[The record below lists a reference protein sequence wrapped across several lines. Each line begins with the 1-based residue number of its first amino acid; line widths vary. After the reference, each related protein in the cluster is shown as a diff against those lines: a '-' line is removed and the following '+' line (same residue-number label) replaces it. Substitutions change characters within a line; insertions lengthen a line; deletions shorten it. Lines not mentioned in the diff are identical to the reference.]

1 MKHYVNC
8 RPIAIL
14 PLILFLSVFGWVESA
29 KAQARGV
36 ITFDFP
42 IPLKPQIESILGWVG
57 TGKTQEA
64 AGGVVT
70 FNDPTL
76 LKPMVEV
83 NLDSELIAF
92 VAKTTEKEPEIAELI
107 GMLEGIY
114 VRSYSGDVASFD
126 PMIRYYKRVLKKR
139 DWEVFAKIKED
150 SEKIQVWV
158 LLNIETIDGLF
169 VMVTGE
175 TEAHLMNIVGHL
187 HPQRIG
193 ELLGNLEG
201 LGVDIPQLNSLE
213 DDSLQDRQDG
223 FSIEKRSTPPEKQP
237 DSATSLTID
246 QPAGNTEFS
255 FPSTYFVDSEKQPI
269 NEIRI
274 RGNRRVK
281 ASEIRQ
287 ALEKGP
293 DDIGNAIKTMK
304 AILPH
309 FKRVDWS
316 IHQEEDKRIVTIT
329 VEEKITKDEILPDVI
344 MDLSMSGGF
353 NRVHGLRLGSRLK
366 LEKPPEIEI
375 PFQPR
380 LFGALSYGFSNKKL
394 NYEAGGEARLLG
406 GVNRRNL
413 TVRFQFHRLTSVRD
427 PDILLDDNEQL
438 LTAFLYGGDFRDYY
452 LRAGSEISLRWQP
465 ETFLHS
471 LKLTVI
477 NEDHESL
484 SKTTDWSLFRW
495 TSDKEENTP
504 ITPGQMRSIALRYDF
519 DSRFENEGWYN
530 TFAVEHGNSAVGS
543 DFDFTRFELHSRRYQ
558 PIGDWNMLD
567 LRLKVGL
574 SAKEVPVQ
582 RQFILGGPGS
592 LRGYDLYE
600 FAGNQGILLNLEYRH
615 HIIGGSFVTFF
626 IDGGQV
632 WDKLDEVS
640 ISDPKINLGVG
651 LLIGGRWKLNL
662 AQALESGGERWELN
676 LAQALESGRT
686 PQFNM
691 RWSKMF

>member
-1 MKHYVNC
+1 MKHHVNC
-8 RPIAIL
+8 RLIVIL
-14 PLILFLSVFGWVESA
+14 SLILCLSVLGWVEAA
-29 KAQARGV
+29 KTQEAARGV
-36 ITFDFP
+36 IAFDFP
-42 IPLKPQIESILGWVG
+42 IPLQPQIESILGWVG
-57 TGKTQEA
+57 VGKKEET

-70 FNDPTL
+70 FNGPIPL
-76 LKPMVEV
+76 QPKVEV

-92 VAKTTEKEPEIAELI
+92 VAKTMEQEPEIAELI
-107 GMLEGIY
+107 AMLEGVY
-114 VRSYSGDVASFD
+114 VRSYSGDAMSFD
-126 PMIRYYKRVLKKR
+126 PMIRYYERVLKKR
-139 DWEVFAKIKED
+139 GWEAFAKIKED
-150 SEKIQVWV
+150 SEKIQIWV

-169 VMVTGE
+169 VMITGE
-175 TEAHLMNIVGHL
+175 AETHLVNIVGHL

-193 ELLGNLEG
+193 ELLRNLEG
-201 LGVDIPQLNSLE
+201 VGVDIPQLNALE
-213 DDSLQDRQDG
+213 DNSLQDRQDG
-223 FSIEKRSTPPEKQP
+223 ASINEQSEPLEKQP
-237 DSATSLTID
+237 NGTTPLTID
-246 QPAGNTEFS
+246 QPSGNTGFS
-255 FPSTYFVDSEKQPI
+255 FPSTHFVDREKQPI
-269 NEIRI
+269 DEIRI
-274 RGNRRVK
+274 RGNQRVRG
-281 ASEIRQ
+281 SEIRE

-309 FKRVDWS
+309 FRRADWH
-316 IHQEEDKRIVTIT
+316 IHEEHNKRIVTIT
-329 VEEKITKDEILPDVI
+329 VEEKIAKGEVLPNFI

-353 NRVHGLRLGSRLK
+353 NRVHGFRLGPRLA
-366 LEKPPEIEI
+366 LSKPTEIEI
-375 PFQPR
+375 PLQPK

-394 NYEAGGEARLLG
+394 NYQAGGEARLLG
-406 GVNRRNL
+406 GVNRNL

-438 LTAFLYGGDFRDYY
+438 LAAFLYGGDVRDYY

-465 ETFLHS
+465 ETPLHS

-477 NEDHESL
+477 GEDHESL

-495 TSDKEENTP
+495 TSDQEKNTP

-530 TFAVEHGNSAVGS
+530 TFVVEHSNTAVGS

-600 FAGNQGILLNLEYRH
+600 FAGNQGTLLNLEYRH
-615 HIIGGSFVTFF
+615 RIIYGIFITFF
-626 IDGGQV
+626 TDAGGV

-640 ISDPKINLGVG
+640 TFDPKVNLGVG
-651 LLIGGRWKLNL
+651 LLIGDNWKLNW
-662 AQALESGGERWELN
+662 AQALESD
-676 LAQALESGRT
+676 RT